1 MVRKVK
7 LLFIKSNSHTNTN
20 ISKGIVQNMILLC
33 DDIRILT
40 GNDST
45 RYFMDSGTKRILLE
59 VSIVLTHKPRHD
71 KQF

>member
-1 MVRKVK
+1 
-7 LLFIKSNSHTNTN
+7 
-20 ISKGIVQNMILLC
+20 MILLC
-33 DDIRILT
+33 DDIGILT